1 MKKKKTK
8 IKIKNRVN
16 ELVNYKFTKSLQIK
30 IRPLRICDDAQRTFS
45 RHKVCETSIL
55 NFVRQRLKNK
65 THNYIMLHM

>member
-1 MKKKKTK
+1 MPSKLYGQE
-8 IKIKNRVN
+8 ILPSCQDVIVS
-16 ELVNYKFTKSLQIK
+16 KSLQIK